1 VALSSV
7 DVISPAFEHMK
18 EQLLRPFQLGQWV
31 RLAVVGLLAGEMG
44 MGGCNVPSGGGGSGS
59 SGEQQFQEV
68 GIDIVSLSGGLF
80 YMVGIGLLILLA
92 LAVMVLFIYISS
104 RMRFVLFDSVLEQ
117 ECRVREFWSRRGTE
131 AFRYFVFQILF
142 ALGTALAVLAIIGIP
157 VLLAAAFGWLD
168 SPRDHLLPLIL
179 GGIAVGL
186 VFVAVMA
193 TVITIQVLA
202 KDFVVPQMALE
213 NATVGEGWSRLW
225 AMMKEEKGGYA
236 GYLGMKLVLAIA
248 AAVGLGILTIIVI
261 LILLIPVGGVG
272 IVAVL
277 VGRAAGLSWNP
288 VTFAIVI
295 VLGALVLLCLMF
307 LAGLIS
313 VPATVFFPAYSMHF
327 FAERYPALHAV
338 LHPPPRD
345 YDVKSPSP
353 QP

>member
-1 VALSSV
+1 VALSAV

-18 EQLLRPFQLGQWV
+18 EQLFSPMRFGQWV

-44 MGGCNVPSGGGGSGS
+44 LGGCNVPGGGGGGGGS

-68 GIDIVSLSGGLF
+68 GFDIISAGGLLF
-80 YMVGIGLLILLA
+80 AVGIGLLIILG
-92 LAVMVLFIYISS
+92 LAVMLLFLYISS
-104 RMRFVLFDSVLEQ
+104 RMRFVLFDSVLQQ
-117 ECRVREFWSRRGTE
+117 ECRVREYWGQRRTE

-142 ALGTALAVLAIIGIP
+142 ALGTGLAMLVLVGIP
-157 VLLAAAFGWLD
+157 IMLAAVFGWLTN
-168 SPRDHLLPLIL
+168 PREHLLPLIL
-179 GGIAVGL
+179 GGLGVGL
-186 VFVAVMA
+186 LFLAVIT
-193 TVITIQVLA
+193 TVITLQVLI

-213 NATVGEGWSRLW
+213 QATVREGWNRLW
-225 AMMKEEKGGYA
+225 AMIKEEKLGYA

-272 IVAVL
+272 VVAVL
-277 VGRAAGLSWNP
+277 LGGAAGLSWNP
-288 VTFAIVI
+288 LTIAITV
-295 VLGALVLLCLMF
+295 VLGALVVLCLM
-307 LAGLIS
+307 LLVGLIS

-338 LHPPPRD
+338 LHPPPRE